1 MVTDVLL
8 RPPNN
13 NDNEYSEPQFL
24 DTSLTAANSLYNI
37 FLTGALGDG
46 VKLWDMRTFASG
58 GGGAVQRF
66 DWPGSRGGRFQPG
79 FDLSPC
85 LKYVAVGAEDE
96 HVYLFDT
103 RKFAGAHVGKIAA
116 VPDDSMSMAK
126 SPITDVAFRPKTRS
140 SMKLQLIAASLDG
153 YLFEFGE

>member
-58 GGGAVQRF
+58 GG
-66 DWPGSRGGRFQPG
+66 
-79 FDLSPC
+79 
-85 LKYVAVGAEDE
+85 
-96 HVYLFDT
+96 
-103 RKFAGAHVGKIAA
+103 
-116 VPDDSMSMAK
+116 
-126 SPITDVAFRPKTRS
+126 
-140 SMKLQLIAASLDG
+140 
-153 YLFEFGE
+153 